1 MFVYTKIVCLQK
13 FMDKVSIY
21 LTEFSMSL
29 TFNLRFLLSKIAEK
43 KFSFRNYFSKSLVC
57 TSLCIRKYFGL
68 FDDSHL
74 ATQVW

>member
-43 KFSFRNYFSKSLVC
+43 NLV
-57 TSLCIRKYFGL
+57 SEIISANL
-68 FDDSHL
+68 
-74 ATQVW
+74 